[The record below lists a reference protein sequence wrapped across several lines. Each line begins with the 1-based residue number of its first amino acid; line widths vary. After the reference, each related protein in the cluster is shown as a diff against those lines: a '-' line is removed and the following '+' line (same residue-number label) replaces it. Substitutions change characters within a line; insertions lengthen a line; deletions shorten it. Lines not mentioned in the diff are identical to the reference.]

1 MQYSK
6 FGEVALCGCGTDFSS
21 DSPLVYTTE
30 LQQSLLML
38 SPGGIAM
45 VPPADTPIMQVV
57 GVPGVQAQYDL
68 SSLSSELEL
77 PPTVP
82 GTPVQSA

>member
-1 MQYSK
+1 M
-6 FGEVALCGCGTDFSS
+6 SS
-21 DSPLVYTTE
+21 E
-30 LQQSLLML
+30 LQQCLLSCSSVFSAAAVSSELQQCLLML